1 MGSQRVRHNRGT
13 KTHTHTHMHT
23 HIHMHISIHITG
35 YLSMKYETG
44 RKIYIYRKGRR
55 AMEETNRRKRLRNV
69 SCIFVSPLFNHY

>member
-13 KTHTHTHMHT
+13 KTHTHMHT
-23 HIHMHISIHITG
+23 HIHMHISIHITA